1 MALNDEAD
9 AYDDAMQSMGELN
22 IFIDIFAH
30 QDLIEDENY
39 CNLDNV

>member
-1 MALNDEAD
+1 MALNDDAD
-9 AYDDAMQSMGELN
+9 AYDAMQSMGELD

-39 CNLDNV
+39 CNLDDV